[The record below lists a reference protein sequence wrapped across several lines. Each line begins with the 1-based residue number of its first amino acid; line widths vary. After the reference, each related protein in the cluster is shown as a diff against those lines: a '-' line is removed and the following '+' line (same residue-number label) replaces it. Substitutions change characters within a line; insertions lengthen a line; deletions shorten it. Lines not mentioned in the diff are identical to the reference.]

1 MCLSTKQ
8 DKEYLHVFSKF
19 KSVTILKSCMGRS
32 LKALLGIAFGNCH
45 VMEYLI
51 QTKGS
56 FSIELGHNSILSLI
70 TFSGIVDINRKKY
83 QASVC

>member
-1 MCLSTKQ
+1 
-8 DKEYLHVFSKF
+8 
-19 KSVTILKSCMGRS
+19 MGRS
-32 LKALLGIAFGNCH
+32 LKALLDIAFGNCH

-70 TFSGIVDINRKKY
+70 TFSGVVDINLKNIKRL
-83 QASVC
+83 SVRNDNVFKATGGICVSVGGNAFCHRR